1 MVANI
6 IYIIAN
12 NFYIIADNID
22 IKSSLVNLIAIIWI
36 INNK

>member
-1 MVANI
+1 MVNI

-12 NFYIIADNID
+12 NFYIMVDNMD
-22 IKSSLVNLIAIIWI
+22 IKSSLVNLIDTIQI